1 LGRSGGISGRRTMV
15 RLFARHYDAIYADK
29 DYDSDIVA
37 LSTLCGGKEL
47 STSRVLEIGA
57 GTASHTV
64 RLAPRVKELVSVEI
78 DLDFAMLA
86 RQKLEAAARD
96 NVQISNRPLDQ
107 LADGGFDGAAAFF
120 HVLNYIA
127 PDDRLPFLRALS
139 ARLVPGA
146 WFVTDMWNG
155 DAVMRDPPRSETREK
170 TFGTATIQ
178 QKITPTLDPV
188 ARAVTLGYEI
198 EVRRDGAIESF
209 AEELKLYV
217 WLLSD
222 LEEMLWEAGFTDVQ
236 FWDWR
241 RFPAPAVRDSWRV
254 WMRAI
259 RQ

>member
-1 LGRSGGISGRRTMV
+1 MV
-15 RLFARHYDAIYADK
+15 RPFARHYDAIYADK

-37 LSTLCGGKEL
+37 LSTLCGCKEL

-86 RQKLEAAARD
+86 RQKVEAAAHA
-96 NVQISNRPLDQ
+96 NVQLGSRPLDQ

-127 PDDRLPFLRALS
+127 PDDRLSFLKALS
-139 ARLVPGA
+139 SRLVSGA

-155 DAVMRDPPRSETREK
+155 DAVMSDPPRGEIRDK
-170 TFGTATIQ
+170 TFGATTIQ
-178 QKITPTLDPV
+178 QKITPTVDIS

-198 EVRRDGAIESF
+198 DVRQGGNIERF
-209 AEELKLYV
+209 AEVLKLYI
-217 WLLSD
+217 WSLSD
-222 LEEMLWEAGFTDVQ
+222 LEEMLVEVGFTDVQ

-241 RFPAPAVRDSWRV
+241 RFPAPAARDSWRV

-259 RQ
+259 RR